1 MKNQKN
7 GIEYIGGFQLKDTIL
22 EQLQGPIGKGKVLY
36 PNGDCFQGY
45 FHLSFANISGPC
57 YCAEGEYTFADGSRI
72 EHAWIVTSSD
82 LEVMDLLG
90 VYRIQHPGA
99 PDTLTPFLRGK
110 RDGIEL
116 ILGEKLSAIEW
127 YEGEKIQELAVSSYE
142 LEQLDEN
149 RCVLRIMLEDGSL
162 IEQHSGKMEANR
174 YDTEYFGPHLR
185 GLYHRADGA
194 ILEYYCYALRGLQPY
209 DGYITIALPSGKE
222 HQELWKKGELKKSE
236 PERWSHWMGK
246 DIELPDPLNPTWTTK
261 AHIWGSHIEYNRGE
275 WVYDGA
281 VAEDKPNGIG
291 KLTGEDEIRYEG
303 EFRDGYFHGY
313 GVLTQPDLVKEGY
326 WENGVFQDPE
336 APAVP
341 VKLHI
346 RVVRSEWS
354 VGGGDKPGEETKLE
368 LDAVPG
374 NLPIPGFYWIR
385 VERATDKEIIL
396 SFNKRA
402 YKLTPGE
409 KLHFSE
415 SYEGREWSDG
425 CVYDGT
431 DYSVTIKWP

>member
-7 GIEYIGGFQLKDTIL
+7 GIEYIGGFQLKDVIR
-22 EQLQGPIGKGKVLY
+22 EELQGPVGDGEVKY
-36 PNGDCFQGY
+36 PNGDHFKGL
-45 FHLSFANISGPC
+45 FHLSFANINGSC
-57 YCAEGEYTFADGSRI
+57 DCADGVYTFADGSRI
-72 EHAWIVTSSD
+72 EHAWIITSSD

-99 PDTLTPFLRGK
+99 PDTLTPFQRGK
-110 RDGIEL
+110 RHGVEL
-116 ILGEKLSAIEW
+116 ILGEKPSAIEW

-142 LEQLDEN
+142 YEQKDKEC
-149 RCVLRIMLEDGSL
+149 CVLRIMLEDGSL
-162 IEQHSGKMEANR
+162 LEQHSGKMCVNQYER
-174 YDTEYFGPHLR
+174 SYFEPNLKGI
-185 GLYHRADGA
+185 YHRADGA
-194 ILEYYCYALRGLQPY
+194 VLEYYGYPFKGLQPY

-222 HQELWKKGELKKSE
+222 HMELWKEGQLKEKE
-236 PERWSHWMGK
+236 PEKWSYWMGQ
-246 DIELPDPLNPTWTTK
+246 DIKLPDPLTPSYTID
-261 AHIWGSHIEYNRGE
+261 AHIWGNHIDYYHGK
-275 WVYDGA
+275 WVYDGD
-281 VAEDKPNGIG
+281 VVDGKPNGTG
-291 KLTGEDEIRYEG
+291 ELTGRDEIHYKG

-313 GVLTQPDLVKEGY
+313 GVLTLPVLVKEGY
-326 WENGVFQDPE
+326 WEKGVFQDPE

-354 VGGGDKPGEETKLE
+354 VGGGDRPGEESKLE

-374 NLPIPGFYWIR
+374 DLPIPGFYWIR
-385 VERATDKEIIL
+385 VERVTEKEIIL
-396 SFNKRA
+396 SFNKKA